1 MKGPLRKDREPKLA
15 AGGIV
20 VRGDKEP
27 RVAVVRLRK
36 DKAWVLPKG
45 KLKPKEDALAAAKRE
60 VIEETGHDVRVHE
73 FLGSMSHEAGAGNLK
88 VVRFWRM
95 EAISDKPVHPLM
107 RDVRAVLW
115 LPLDEAV
122 KKLTHSREQ
131 VFLANVGPDA
141 IKAVNR
147 PRGKRPIAAPAQP
160 SLDDF
165 TSAKSGRTRL
175 ADRVRSWVRRIS
187 LVQTHKR

>member
-1 MKGPLRKDREPKLA
+1 MKGPLQKARGPTLA

-20 VRGDKEP
+20 VRGDGDP
-27 RVAVVRLRK
+27 LVAVVRLRK

-60 VIEETGHDVRVHE
+60 VIEETGHDVAVHE
-73 FLGSMSHEAGAGNLK
+73 FLGSMSHEASGGNLK
-88 VVRFWRM
+88 VVQFWRM
-95 EAISDKPVHPLM
+95 EAVSDKPVRPLM
-107 RDVRAVLW
+107 RDVTAVLW

-141 IKAVNR
+141 IKAANL
-147 PRGKRPIAAPAQP
+147 PPGKAALAPPTQP

-165 TSAKSGRTRL
+165 ASGKPARTPL
-175 ADRVRSWVRRIS
+175 VDRVRSWVRRIS
-187 LVQTHKR
+187 LVQTHRR